1 MQPAE
6 LDLLT
11 TAALALGFTMIL
23 LNILAGISCVVF
35 FFTITT
41 ISDYFKLARLE
52 FKVDESYYVPVHRE
66 HVHLDIELRH
76 RKTKEISS
84 VRLKGNFDRW
94 EKLSDIERLE
104 VIELWVKKN
113 HPGWKYY
120 HYVSIMFT
128 DPLKKGMA
136 TK

>member
-1 MQPAE
+1 MSTAE

-11 TAALALGFTMIL
+11 SAALALGFLMIL
-23 LNILAGISCVVF
+23 LNIIAGIGCVVF
-35 FFTITT
+35 FFTITVMA
-41 ISDYFKLARLE
+41 DYFKLAKLE
-52 FKVDESYYVPVHRE
+52 FEVDESYYVPVHRE

-84 VRLKGNFDRW
+84 VRLKGNLDRW

-104 VIELWVKKN
+104 AIVLWVKKN

-128 DPLKKGMA
+128 DPLKKGIV